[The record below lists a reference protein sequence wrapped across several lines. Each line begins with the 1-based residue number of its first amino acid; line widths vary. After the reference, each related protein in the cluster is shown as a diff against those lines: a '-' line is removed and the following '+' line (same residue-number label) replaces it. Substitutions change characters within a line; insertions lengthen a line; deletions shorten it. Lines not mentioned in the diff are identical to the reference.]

1 MPKQNLVNLA
11 RHSNNIVPVP
21 ALVPLYAKKSAPDG
35 TYTDVP
41 DTAHPATNFLSRQ
54 YATLAD
60 DAYLLFTA
68 ADLQLN
74 GVFLEDHYVRLT
86 NHGSSAIAI
95 TAVKWV
101 PTASR
106 TITCANAAKNDTVTI
121 GDKTYTFKATL
132 SEKPTAYEV
141 KLGATDAED
150 AANLVA
156 AINGTAEA
164 GTTYGAGTPAHPSVY
179 ASANGAVVTIMPRY
193 LKPTD
198 DSAVKTGLG
207 IYFTTS
213 DKDHLAVNGTNTSTI
228 AYTRILTWTPVVLGH
243 IVLCA
248 GVPLDLYLPKYHDF
262 RNETNGTVNISIM
275 ILE

>member
-21 ALVPLYAKKSAPDG
+21 ALVPLYAKVTTPDG

-74 GVFLEDHYVRLT
+74 GVFLEDHAIRLT

-95 TAVKWV
+95 TAVKWT

-106 TITCANAAKNDTVTI
+106 TITCTNAANNDTVTI
-121 GDKTYTFKATL
+121 ADKTYTFKTAL
-132 SEKPTAYEV
+132 SQTPTAYEV
-141 KLGATDAED
+141 LIGAADADD

-156 AINGTAEA
+156 AINGTAGA
-164 GTTYGAGTPAHPSVY
+164 GTIYGAGTLPHPSVY
-179 ASANGAVVTIMPRY
+179 ASANGAVVTITPRY
-193 LKPTD
+193 LKPTE

-207 IYFTTS
+207 IYFATS
-213 DKDHLAVNGTNTSTI
+213 DKDRLAVNGTNTSTI
-228 AYTRILTWTPVVLGH
+228 AYTRVLTWTPVVIGH
-243 IVLCA
+243 IVLSP
-248 GVPLDLYLPKYHDF
+248 GVPLDIYLPEFHDF
-262 RNETNGTVNISIM
+262 RNETGNTINISIM